1 MNLEVIDMEEVK
13 EPLILEGVDNNIIEF
28 CKEQGYNSWQAGL
41 FILGVLVGKIGTEQ
55 YKKGDKKKSI
65 LDNIDFDGMSN
76 EKIKWL
82 ANIILKGLRDYG
94 LLEYNEIIYA
104 QAKRLIDKTLNDLKN
119 PLDNT
124 FYLLSGYAF
133 ITLRAISGGI

>member
-82 ANIILKGLRDYG
+82 TNIVLKGLRDYG
-94 LLEYNEIIYA
+94 ILEYNEIIYA

>member
-1 MNLEVIDMEEVK
+1 MLGFLED
-13 EPLILEGVDNNIIEF
+13 VDNNIIDF
-28 CKEQGYNSWQAGL
+28 FKKQGYSSWQAGL
-41 FILGVLVGKIGTEQ
+41 FLLGVLIGKIGTEQ

-104 QAKRLIDKTLNDLKN
+104 QAKKLIDKTINDLKN

-124 FYLLSGYAF
+124 FYLLSGYAY
-133 ITLRAISGGI
+133 ITLRAISGGT